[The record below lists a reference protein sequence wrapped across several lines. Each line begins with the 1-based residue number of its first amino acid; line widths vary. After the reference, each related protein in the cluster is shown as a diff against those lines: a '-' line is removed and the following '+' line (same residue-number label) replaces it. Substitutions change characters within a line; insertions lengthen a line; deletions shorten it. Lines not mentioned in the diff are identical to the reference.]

1 MIKFLCPAKFI
12 SQPTTFF
19 SIIFLFICYA
29 ISCFSAPLSTKE
41 REWLKQHDGKI
52 TFALETNYAP
62 FAFVDKNG
70 KGIGIATDYLKL
82 IQKKLGFSLQE
93 IQFDSLNNIIESA
106 KKNEVDIVNAV
117 TETANR
123 SDYLLFTKPFIEI
136 PNVIIVRKKN
146 FESLTINK
154 LNKLKISTV
163 KNYAVTE
170 YLFKNYSYLDIDL
183 VPDDLTALL
192 SVSFNRTDCAILDLA
207 TASYLIEQKGI
218 TNLRVSGDVGYNIK
232 LSIASR
238 KDWPIL
244 NQILNKGLATI
255 SENEHE
261 SIRNKWISINQINLL
276 KNRTFWGIIIS
287 ITLIFLFCFLVVLIW
302 NRTLKKQVLKRTT
315 QLTSELEERK
325 KVEKAL
331 EQSYL
336 QLQTMYNTLPV
347 IVWALDVK
355 GIFTL
360 SEGKDLATIGLEP
373 GQVDGQSMFDVY
385 KNNTRLIDAVKRGL
399 SGEYCETEIE
409 IKDNV
414 FHTAVTPILND
425 DRTISG
431 IYGLSINVTEKIRLK
446 EMMVQSEKMLSIG
459 GLAAGMAHEINNPL
473 TGMIQSAN
481 VMKSRLENIDMQ
493 ANLNV
498 AIELGISMEDI
509 KSFME
514 KRGIFRMIDAIQE
527 SGLRA
532 AEIVSSMLSF
542 ARKSDANISSHQPVQ
557 LMDKTLELAAT
568 DYDFK
573 SIKIIKEYADNLPLL
588 PCEGAKIQ
596 QVLLNILRN
605 GAQAMQEVKTDTPQ
619 FIIRIYTEKK
629 SDMVCL
635 EIKDNGPG
643 MDEETCAKV
652 FDPFFTTKPVG
663 IGTGLGLSVSY
674 FIVTENHKGTMEV
687 ISELGKGATFIVRLP
702 IKR

>member
-1 MIKFLCPAKFI
+1 MIKFFCPAKFI
-12 SQPTTFF
+12 SQPTTVF
-19 SIIFLFICYA
+19 SIIFLFVYYA
-29 ISCFSAPLSTKE
+29 TSCFSAPLSTKE

-70 KGIGIATDYLKL
+70 KSIGLATDYLKL
-82 IQKKLGFSLQE
+82 IQKKMGFSLQE

-136 PNVIIVRKKN
+136 PNVIIVRKEN

-154 LNKLKISTV
+154 LKKLKISTV

-170 YLFKNYSYLDIDL
+170 YLSKDYSYLDIDL

-244 NQILNKGLATI
+244 NQILNKGLAAI

-287 ITLIFLFCFLVVLIW
+287 ITLVFLFCFLVVLIW
-302 NRTLKKQVLKRTT
+302 NRTLKKQVLRRTT

-336 QLQTMYNTLPV
+336 QLQAMYNTLPV
-347 IVWALDVK
+347 IVWALDAK

-385 KNNTRLIDAVKRGL
+385 KNNTRLIDAVNRGL

-409 IKDNV
+409 IKDNI

-542 ARKSDANISSHQPVQ
+542 ARKSDANISSHRPVQ

-573 SIKIIKEYADNLPLL
+573 SIKIIKEYADNMPLL